1 MFQQMLNASRAVL
14 LRPSVSTFEEYER
27 NDLGWATIYVA
38 ISAVVAALLNAIG
51 FVLKR
56 PYVEQQLR
64 DLENQLNGQP
74 LPPFFNSMMNMG
86 GQSLVG
92 SLVFGLLGT
101 LIGFFFWLGI
111 VYLLGRAFGGT
122 GTFGELGYDM
132 ALFQAPIAVVNALIS
147 MIAIGPIAI
156 VGSLATLALGL
167 YSIYLTYVGI
177 QAGMNLPGNKALLV
191 ILIPIIVLVV
201 LCCLVSVLFGFAIA
215 NMLQP
220 S

>member
-14 LRPSVSTFEEYER
+14 LRPSVSTFEEHER
-27 NDLGWATIYVA
+27 NDLGWATIYIA
-38 ISAVVAALLNAIG
+38 ISAVVAAVLNAIG
-51 FVLKR
+51 FMLKR

-64 DLENQLNGQP
+64 DLEQQLNGQP
-74 LPPFFNSMMNMG
+74 LPPFVDTLMSMS

-92 SLVFGLLGT
+92 SLVSGLIGT

-111 VYLLGRAFGGT
+111 VFLLGRAFGGT
-122 GTFGELGYDM
+122 GTFGELAYDI
-132 ALFQAPIAVVNALIS
+132 ALFQAPLTVVSALIN

-156 VGSLATLALGL
+156 VGGLVTFAVAL

-177 QAGMNLPGNKALLV
+177 QSGMNLPGNKALMV

-201 LCCLVSVLFGFAIA
+201 LCCAVSVLFGFAA
-215 NMLQP
+215 ASMFQA